1 MSETSRTYFER
12 YEIARIDL
20 EMQPG
25 VVDSADRVCNL
36 SMEFTPG
43 YRAQFKL
50 QGEQALLGST
60 VRSFLP
66 NGVVELQEDAPQADH
81 ERLYQ
86 AFFRG
91 IENRLEKIQHEEK
104 VQGITFLGNRFVL
117 NNKTVFD
124 VVADD
129 DGRLTIEM
137 HRGEERQSAMLLAS
151 SLLDGLYDGSI
162 VLKE

>member
-1 MSETSRTYFER
+1 MSETSRAYFER

-36 SMEFTPG
+36 TMEFTPG

-50 QGEQALLGST
+50 QGEQALLGNT

-66 NGVVELQEDAPQADH
+66 NGVVELQADAPQADH

-91 IENRLEKIQHEEK
+91 IENRLEKIQHELAE
-104 VQGITFLGNRFVL
+104 GN
-117 NNKTVFD
+117 T
-124 VVADD
+124 
-129 DGRLTIEM
+129 
-137 HRGEERQSAMLLAS
+137 SA
-151 SLLDGLYDGSI
+151 
-162 VLKE
+162 E